1 MLALLYCFVPLVLT
15 RHTCSSS
22 TTAAAAA
29 PLVST
34 GLKNLGNT
42 CYLNAQLQCAFHI
55 PLVRQRVSWSPPPVE
70 EEVIK
75 EDEDDLTSS
84 LDEESNKDQD
94 APTTSNNEDSMEDGN
109 SASSG
114 EEPSSKVNDSTNQSP
129 TPKGP
134 TKPDAVALQALRDVF
149 EDMAIFATKQSSIP
163 AAPRSLCLRLG
174 IPVMEQQDS
183 QEFWK
188 LLLPALERQSIAD
201 LYTGSFE
208 DYIEALDGSGRVKR
222 REEVFLDLS
231 LDISSR

>member
-1 MLALLYCFVPLVLT
+1 MIALLYCFVPLVLT
-15 RHTCSSS
+15 QHVHSSI
-22 TTAAAAA
+22 TIVAAAV

-55 PLVRQRVSWSPPPVE
+55 PLVRQRVAWSPPPVE
-70 EEVIK
+70 EEVD
-75 EDEDDLTSS
+75 DENSPLP
-84 LDEESNKDQD
+84 DEESSSDEIS
-94 APTTSNNEDSMEDGN
+94 PTTNEVDESNEDEN
-109 SASSG
+109 SA
-114 EEPSSKVNDSTNQSP
+114 PSDDSKERIP
-129 TPKGP
+129 TRKTP
-134 TKPDAVALQALRDVF
+134 TKPDSVALQSLREVF
-149 EDMAIFATKQSSIP
+149 EDMARCAAQQSPTP

-188 LLLPALERQSIAD
+188 LLLPALERQSISD

-208 DYIEALDGSGRVKR
+208 DYIQALDGSGRVKR

-231 LDISSR
+231 LDIASR

>member
-1 MLALLYCFVPLVLT
+1 MLALLYCFLPLVLT
-15 RHTCSSS
+15 RHICSSS
-22 TTAAAAA
+22 TTAAAAV

-55 PLVRQRVSWSPPPVE
+55 PLVRQRVSWSSPPVE
-70 EEVIK
+70 QEGIK
-75 EDEDDLTSS
+75 EDEDDA
-84 LDEESNKDQD
+84 ESYNGQD
-94 APTTSNNEDSMEDGN
+94 ATTTSNNQDSMEDRN
-109 SASSG
+109 SAFN
-114 EEPSSKVNDSTNQSP
+114 VNDSSKQTP
-129 TPKGP
+129 TQKFS

-149 EDMAIFATKQSSIP
+149 EDMARCATQQSSIP

-188 LLLPALERQSIAD
+188 LLLPALERQSISD

-231 LDISSR
+231 LDIASR